1 MKRLVQGLCIALGS
15 IVGTIVV
22 IAAAVAW
29 GPHHCDLVFPKII
42 GCAIGNYESLSA
54 GMVAAGA
61 AIFAGWLAW
70 SAVQFQIA
78 AEERRAAA
86 DRVEVEQVLQGDL
99 DHFAEGLGA
108 VWKILERFDPNEG
121 GENNRNKLEGIT
133 YGIEHLTKDT
143 WLSSSRQMVTM
154 LGWRRRR
161 DYERLFADLERF
173 RQTLKSTV
181 DHYEILDVV
190 GAVGTDLEILRPDTR
205 QWFEGRHR
213 RSFKAWTFGYHIE
226 YRAGVAKG
234 GGTFDPA
241 D

>member
-1 MKRLVQGLCIALGS
+1 
-15 IVGTIVV
+15 
-22 IAAAVAW
+22 
-29 GPHHCDLVFPKII
+29 
-42 GCAIGNYESLSA
+42 
-54 GMVAAGA
+54 MVAAGA

-161 DYERLFADLERF
+161 DYERLFADLGQRF
-173 RQTLKSTV
+173 RGSN
-181 DHYEILDVV
+181 HIR
-190 GAVGTDLEILRPDTR
+190 RPR
-205 QWFEGRHR
+205 QACRTKCG
-213 RSFKAWTFGYHIE
+213 
-226 YRAGVAKG
+226 
-234 GGTFDPA
+234 
-241 D
+241 